1 MEIKY
6 QGKAIET
13 DATTI
18 AAFLAEWGVK
28 PTEAVV
34 EVDGEIVAAARQRV
48 HLQSKRLQDG
58 VHGICT
64 PVARSRAPCLRRNGR
79 FGIIC
84 GVK

>member
-6 QGKAIET
+6 QGKATET

-34 EVDGEIVAAARQRV
+34 EVDGEIVAADAMAA
-48 HLQSKRLQDG
+48 
-58 VHGICT
+58 T
-64 PVARSRAPCLRRNGR
+64 PLREGAELNVFRIVAG
-79 FGIIC
+79 G
-84 GVK
+84 

>member
-6 QGKAIET
+6 QGKATET

-34 EVDGEIVAAARQRV
+34 EVDGEIVAADAMAA
-48 HLQSKRLQDG
+48 
-58 VHGICT
+58 T
-64 PVARSRAPCLRRNGR
+64 PLHEGAELNVFRIVAG
-79 FGIIC
+79 G
-84 GVK
+84 